1 MWVDEQALVTKVVE
15 IEQHTFRNMRWA
27 LSDPS
32 NIFVG
37 HAKQAEVNAG
47 AVDRFLVA
55 AAKLGREPQVIA
67 TIADGYG
74 RDIFT
79 IYRFQ

>member
-1 MWVDEQALVTKVVE
+1 MRDAMNMT
-15 IEQHTFRNMRWA
+15 TDTAAMRWA

-37 HAKQAEVNAG
+37 HTKQAEVNAG
-47 AVDRFLVA
+47 AIDRFLDA
-55 AAKLGREPQVIA
+55 AARLGREPRLIA

-74 RDIFT
+74 RDVFT